1 MVQVKFKILEVQT
14 PEEREPWNVEKLD
27 KTVGRQRPWQSHLL
41 PEKRISSSPGQVPAS
56 EQGPAPRGKVEKTE
70 NLCEQT
76 WRQAGQPCHRRR
88 PASCREQ
95 YSTGGVVAPL
105 RSVFPAM
112 PSLDSSSRGALESRV
127 VSGGRVVHTA
137 AAEATEAVKQSG
149 EAASSGASRN
159 QRRSGEKTSE
169 EELPGD
175 SGSATAVCFPRSVR
189 LGSGEKMPE
198 VARPPVC
205 RSWLTPI
212 HGLAHSQP

>member
-1 MVQVKFKILEVQT
+1 M
-14 PEEREPWNVEKLD
+14 
-27 KTVGRQRPWQSHLL
+27 G
-41 PEKRISSSPGQVPAS
+41 
-56 EQGPAPRGKVEKTE
+56 
-70 NLCEQT
+70 
-76 WRQAGQPCHRRR
+76 
-88 PASCREQ
+88 
-95 YSTGGVVAPL
+95 
-105 RSVFPAM
+105 
-112 PSLDSSSRGALESRV
+112 
-127 VSGGRVVHTA
+127 SGGRVVHTA

-169 EELPGD
+169 GELPGD